1 MLETVA
7 HVVSRM
13 NQLMIQLRSGT
24 TPIDKPHPVDLA
36 QIARRVCTAKAGARA
51 ALACEASAAVP
62 AMGHD
67 DRLEHVVSHILQN
80 AIDATTA
87 DGHVSVKAERD
98 GAHGCIVVADDGV
111 GMTEA
116 FVRERLFKP
125 FQTTKAA
132 GMGIGMYESAQYV
145 GGLGGD
151 ILVDSKPGQGTTV
164 RVRLPIAASQDE
176 HVRESKEVTA

>member
-1 MLETVA
+1 
-7 HVVSRM
+7 M
-13 NQLMIQLRSGT
+13 NHLMMQLRSGT
-24 TPIDKPHPVDLA
+24 TPVDKPHPVDLA
-36 QIARRVCTAKAGARA
+36 AIARRVCAAKAGARA
-51 ALACEASAAVP
+51 ALACEASAAVL
-62 AMGHD
+62 AMGHE

-80 AIDATTA
+80 AIDATPA

-98 GAHGCIVVADDGV
+98 GVHGCIVVTDDGI
-111 GMTEA
+111 GMTDA

-125 FQTTKAA
+125 FQTTKAS

-151 ILVDSKPGQGTTV
+151 ILVDSKPGEGTTV

-176 HVRESKEVTA
+176 PARESKEVTA